1 MRCKTPIF
9 APSIGITHYM
19 GEIEKTIA
27 QDTLQILSQG
37 QYTNRQN
44 QLVHLQDPMH
54 HAVTHTRLYTPE
66 DLEQLPSR
74 NKRNALAT
82 TFQATHET
90 SLEAIQRLGQK
101 GHPVMCLNFASAK
114 NPGGGFEKG
123 AVAQE
128 ESLARSSALYP
139 CLLHAP
145 AFYQYHKKQSTCLYS
160 DHMIYSPNVPFF
172 KNDKGELTDSP
183 YLASILTSAAVNA
196 GVVKQREPDNIR
208 QIEIAMRIR
217 IRKMLTL
224 CAVQGY
230 EHLVLGAWGCGVF
243 DNDPEMIAE
252 LFREKLTDHFAG
264 CFRHIVFAIHTK
276 EERIFQPFNTRFNGT
291 MYYLMY

>member
-1 MRCKTPIF
+1 
-9 APSIGITHYM
+9 M
-19 GEIEKTIA
+19 GQIEQAIA
-27 QDTLQILSQG
+27 QDTLQIIKQG
-37 QYTNRQN
+37 YYINKQN
-44 QLVHLQDPMH
+44 EQVAIDEPLQT
-54 HAVTHTRLYTPE
+54 AIANTRLYTPE

-74 NKRNALAT
+74 NKRNAMAT
-82 TFQATHET
+82 IFEATHET
-90 SLEAIQRLGQK
+90 SIEAIQRLSLK
-101 GHPVMCLNFASAK
+101 RHKVMCLNFASAK
-114 NPGGGFEKG
+114 NPGGGFENG
-123 AVAQE
+123 AAAQE
-128 ESLARSSALYP
+128 ESLARSSGLYP

-145 AFYQYHKKQSTCLYS
+145 AYYQYHKKQSTCLYS

-172 KNDKGELTDSP
+172 KNDAGELTENP

-196 GVVKQREPDNIR
+196 GVVRTQEPDNIHK
-208 QIEIAMRIR
+208 IESEMRIR

-264 CFRHIVFAIHTK
+264 CFRHIVFAIKT
-276 EERIFQPFNTRFNGT
+276 EDERIFQPFNTRFNGT